1 MAYEAGKKSMV
12 WRLYHVLTILC
23 TGCQVINLSLGIE
36 NSWPEDAM
44 AVVAE
49 RLTNQGVI
57 GKLCIVVLV
66 WSQCTYAVSKT
77 NTVVGVAGNQGSDG
91 IYSQNSPASG
101 KHVIAAA
108 SIDNSFYLSNV
119 VQFNIITD
127 EYFRKS

>member
-1 MAYEAGKKSMV
+1 MYL
-12 WRLYHVLTILC
+12 R
-23 TGCQVINLSLGIE
+23 GI
-36 NSWPEDAM
+36 
-44 AVVAE
+44 
-49 RLTNQGVI
+49 
-57 GKLCIVVLV
+57 
-66 WSQCTYAVSKT
+66 KT